1 MKKFAKWLCATV
13 AVMLAACV
21 FVACGGGADNGEI
34 DNGDNKP
41 DIPPD
46 VVTKYTVTWIAENG
60 ETLLSEKVEKGAV
73 PSYTYTKQDTAEWH
87 YTVKGWSASLGGEVL
102 QALPAVTADASYYA
116 VVEKAKRKYTVTF
129 DGNGGSDIASVTDY
143 YGELINAPTEKPNFD
158 GKRFVGWTTDKAGN
172 NRAVFPITLT
182 GNITLYAAWNDFV
195 DVKALLGKLVGGYK
209 CDPYSYIPDAMLP
222 VNAAGAVNPDTVK
235 KTEADYADFVNTAQ
249 MPHNGFGEQWHMV
262 TDNLAQSQLFFNAL
276 SVVDTIG
283 AATVAVFN
291 NHVDSNPEDSAHYAF
306 KHGIYNVTVDCGI
319 DKIYYVLD
327 YTAKFPIIGEQ
338 RVQIA
343 MSMRLDESAKT
354 VRIQLGDANAL
365 TYTLKPNGYEF
376 AIKYTGVRRAMFQ
389 IERNADGTVT
399 GHINEFLTVSGVT
412 DKAVAS
418 AADFYIDGNYVSAV
432 GNKASGML
440 AFKGYISEL
449 YDCRNGKMLGYEVR
463 ETQELAGKSVTF
475 NTLWFDLADVSGIT
489 SVKCDSESNKFYVNG
504 SAEEFKAK
512 KVGGISLKTA
522 SRRYDIEF
530 RTQYFYAIENDEIVE
545 VEVKTPMLFVQEE
558 QYDTLTKDIAGENAG
573 LDVSVTLAD
582 AHLNKI
588 KTDYATLVDEFIKN
602 KDNVTV
608 DSIIAFIG
616 EAVKFD

>member
-1 MKKFAKWLCATV
+1 
-13 AVMLAACV
+13 
-21 FVACGGGADNGEI
+21 
-34 DNGDNKP
+34 
-41 DIPPD
+41 
-46 VVTKYTVTWIAENG
+46 
-60 ETLLSEKVEKGAV
+60 
-73 PSYTYTKQDTAEWH
+73 
-87 YTVKGWSASLGGEVL
+87 
-102 QALPAVTADASYYA
+102 
-116 VVEKAKRKYTVTF
+116 
-129 DGNGGSDIASVTDY
+129 
-143 YGELINAPTEKPNFD
+143 
-158 GKRFVGWTTDKAGN
+158 
-172 NRAVFPITLT
+172 
-182 GNITLYAAWNDFV
+182 
-195 DVKALLGKLVGGYK
+195 
-209 CDPYSYIPDAMLP
+209 
-222 VNAAGAVNPDTVK
+222 
-235 KTEADYADFVNTAQ
+235 

-276 SVVDTIG
+276 SVVDTVG

-306 KHGIYNVTVDCGI
+306 EHGIYNVTVDCGI

-327 YTAKFPIIGEQ
+327 YTASFPIIGEQ

-376 AIKYTGVRRAMFQ
+376 AIKYMGVRRAMFQ

>member
-1 MKKFAKWLCATV
+1 M
-13 AVMLAACV
+13 
-21 FVACGGGADNGEI
+21 
-34 DNGDNKP
+34 
-41 DIPPD
+41 
-46 VVTKYTVTWIAENG
+46 
-60 ETLLSEKVEKGAV
+60 SEKVEEGEV
-73 PSYTYTKQDTAEWH
+73 PSYTYTKRDTAEWH
-87 YTVKGWSASLGGEVL
+87 YTVKGWSTALGGEVL

-116 VVEKAKRKYTVTF
+116 VVEKSKRRYTVTF

-143 YGELINAPTEKPNFD
+143 YGELINAPTEKPKLD

-222 VNAAGAVNPDTVK
+222 ANVAGAVNPDTVK

-283 AATVAVFN
+283 AATIAVFN

-327 YTAKFPIIGEQ
+327 YTATFPFIGEQ
-338 RVQIA
+338 RAQIA

-376 AIKYTGVRRAMFQ
+376 AIKYMGLRRAMFS
-389 IERNADGTVT
+389 IERNTDGTVA
-399 GHINEFLTVSGVT
+399 GHINEFSTVSGVT
-412 DKAVAS
+412 DKAIVS

-489 SVKCDSESNKFYVNG
+489 SVKYDSESNKFYVNG